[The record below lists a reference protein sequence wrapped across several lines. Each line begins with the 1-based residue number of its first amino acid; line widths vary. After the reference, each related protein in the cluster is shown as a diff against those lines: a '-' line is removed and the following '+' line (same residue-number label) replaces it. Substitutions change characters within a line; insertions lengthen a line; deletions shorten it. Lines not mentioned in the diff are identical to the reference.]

1 VNGEASAT
9 VQIDDEHIRVTRY
22 DMEPGERIR
31 WHRHESDYLVVP
43 LTDGVVEVVALRG
56 ASGQRMRAGESYQ
69 RSAGTEHELVN
80 GEHPYSFI
88 EIEFIQSRSR

>member
-1 VNGEASAT
+1 VNGEAS
-9 VQIDDEHIRVTRY
+9 
-22 DMEPGERIR
+22 
-31 WHRHESDYLVVP
+31 
-43 LTDGVVEVVALRG
+43 GVVEVVALRG